1 MQLVHSLASI
11 DNYGHPAGGSKWTLL
26 AELKLPALGFGGFCL
41 QVAGGVGFP
50 VGTNGRDITVG
61 SGIHQAGWPGRAL
74 PTPVV
79 ENVTGETKVGDDEI
93 WKVSLSLCMLPGD

>member
-41 QVAGGVGFP
+41 QVAGGPGKP
-50 VGTNGRDITVG
+50 VGTNGRD
-61 SGIHQAGWPGRAL
+61 SNHQAILARSSLAHACG
-74 PTPVV
+74 
-79 ENVTGETKVGDDEI
+79 GECH
-93 WKVSLSLCMLPGD
+93 W